1 MKKILLIEIAVLV
14 VLLIVSIAVCA
25 HVTRNNPTAK
35 PSVSDE
41 PAVQQTD
48 APPTD
53 EVPPPQSEEDTT
65 PAGPTWMTVP
75 ANRQL
80 LAQQYFVYD
89 VKADAFVTS
98 NASADERVWPASVT
112 KLFTAY
118 VALQFVEPDRPITAG
133 AALDQVAWGSS
144 VAKIG
149 KGDTLTAEQLVEA
162 MLLPSGNDA
171 AYVLAAEVGKII
183 ADDFSI
189 NDVAAVMTFMEEMNR
204 QAKEVGMTGAHFVN
218 PDGIHSDDHYM
229 SYADLCILG
238 KLALKNETIMKY
250 ANVARDVAYLPSQV
264 NASTETDSNSKL
276 EPGEVEWKNTNK
288 LIHEGSDYYCPY
300 AIGLKTGQT
309 PTAGSCL
316 LSAFRKDGQEWI
328 IGVFGCPEEDDRFD
342 DTIQLFNQT
351 IGIE

>member
-1 MKKILLIEIAVLV
+1 MKKILIIEILVLV
-14 VLLIVSIAVCA
+14 VLLVVSIVVCA
-25 HVTRNNPTAK
+25 SITRN
-35 PSVSDE
+35 
-41 PAVQQTD
+41 Q
-48 APPTD
+48 PP
-53 EVPPPQSEEDTT
+53 EVPEVPDTPQVQTPDDPTGGDVLPPPEEDTT
-65 PAGPTWMTVP
+65 EPGPTWMTVP
-75 ANRQL
+75 AGRQL

-98 NASADERVWPASVT
+98 NADPDERVWPASVT

-118 VALQFVEPDRPITAG
+118 VAMQFVEPDREITAG
-133 AALDQVAWGSS
+133 DALDQVAWGSS
-144 VAKIG
+144 VAKLG

-171 AYVLAAEVGKII
+171 AYVLAAEVGRII
-183 ADDFSI
+183 DNNPNENA
-189 NDVAAVMTFMEEMNR
+189 VAAVMTFMREMNR
-204 QAKEVGMTGAHFVN
+204 QAQEVGMTGSNFVN

-229 SYADLCILG
+229 SYADLCTLG
-238 KLALKNETIMKY
+238 KLSLENETIMKY
-250 ANVARDVAYLPSQV
+250 ANVAKDVAYLPSLLEKE
-264 NASTETDSNSKL
+264 NTPDSDSKL

-288 LIHEGSDYYCPY
+288 LIHEGNDYYCPY

-316 LSAFRKDGQEWI
+316 LSVFRKDGQEWI